1 MFLVTD
7 RTGRFSPLKATTLA
21 ILLAPFAWILYR
33 AGAHDLGPLP
43 VKEALHMAGDWAL
56 RFLIAT
62 LAMTP
67 AQRIFN
73 WPKLALIR
81 RMAGVG
87 TFCYAALHFVL
98 YIAYSKFDVGFVA
111 SEIVYRF
118 YLLIGFVALLGLSA
132 LAATSTDA
140 MVRKLGAKWKK
151 LHQLVYG
158 ISVLALLHAFI
169 QYKLDAT
176 PAALMAGFFLLFM
189 VYRFAIKR
197 RVAWTPAVLAGCAA
211 LGAAAAAAAEFA
223 WYRLATGVDPVR
235 VLKANFVVMHG
246 IRPAVWVLIAGLA
259 VAAVYAI
266 KKSAPRLASATSRSP
281 AR

>member
-7 RTGRFSPLKATTLA
+7 RTGRFSPLKAATLA
-21 ILLAPFAWILYR
+21 ILLAPFAWLLYR

-43 VKEALHMAGDWAL
+43 VKEALHVAGDWTL
-56 RFLIAT
+56 RFLVAT
-62 LAMTP
+62 LALTP

-73 WPKLALIR
+73 WPKLALVR

-87 TFCYAALHFVL
+87 TFCYAALHFAL
-98 YIAYSKFDVGFVA
+98 YFAYSKFDLVFVA
-111 SEIVYRF
+111 SEIVLRV
-118 YLLIGFVALLGLSA
+118 YLLIGFVALIGLSA

-140 MVRKLGAKWKK
+140 MVRKLGPRWKR

-189 VYRFAIKR
+189 IYRGAIKR
-197 RVAWTPAVLAGCAA
+197 RIVWTPAVLAACAA
-211 LGAAAAAAAEFA
+211 LGAVAAAATEFA
-223 WYRLATGVDPVR
+223 WYGLATGVNPVR
-235 VLKANFVVMHG
+235 VLQANLVFMHG

-266 KKSAPRLASATSRSP
+266 KKAAPRAVTSQSP

>member
-7 RTGRFSPLKATTLA
+7 RAGRFSPLKAATLA
-21 ILLAPFAWILYR
+21 ILLAPFAWLLYR
-33 AGAHDLGPLP
+33 TGAHDLGPLP
-43 VKEALHMAGDWAL
+43 VKEALHVAGDWAL
-56 RFLIAT
+56 RFLVAT
-62 LAMTP
+62 LALTP

-87 TFCYAALHFVL
+87 TFCYAALHFTL
-98 YIAYSKFDVGFVA
+98 YIAYSKFDLVFVA
-111 SEIVYRF
+111 SEIAFRV
-118 YLLIGFVALLGLSA
+118 YLLIGFAALLGLSA
-132 LAATSTDA
+132 LAGTSTDA
-140 MVRKLGAKWKK
+140 MVRKLGAKWKR

-158 ISVLALLHAFI
+158 IAIFALLHAFI

-189 VYRFAIKR
+189 IYRVVIKR
-197 RVAWTPAVLAGCAA
+197 RMAWTPAVLAGCAA
-211 LGAAAAAAAEFA
+211 LGALAAAATEFA

-235 VLKANFVVMHG
+235 VLKANLVFAHG

-259 VAAVYAI
+259 VAAALTL
-266 KKSAPRLASATSRSP
+266 KKYAPRVPAATSRSP